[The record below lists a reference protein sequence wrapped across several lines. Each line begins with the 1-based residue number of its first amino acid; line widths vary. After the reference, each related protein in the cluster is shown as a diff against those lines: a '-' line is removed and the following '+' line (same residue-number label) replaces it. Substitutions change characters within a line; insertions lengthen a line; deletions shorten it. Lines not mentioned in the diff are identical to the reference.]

1 MKSTPTRG
9 VKQYLKPNAYN
20 QSELDWTLM
29 TIYPGRSVL
38 PSSGV
43 ADMSDLAV
51 VTDGTFA
58 VVGLVLGLINM
69 GVNHCPNEGCLARN
83 ATQSYVA
90 ASVGDVVFQKDVVG
104 EEIYLR
110 KQTGTARGPFQL
122 TYGASVTNEG
132 GFWIGLGNTTTY
144 TTANRRWYAQFHT
157 MPGIYLQGGEVDLGG
172 SIQFRSGI
180 ELGYENRQGVRMG
193 LSVDHRSNAG
203 LDSRNPGL
211 ETVQFRV
218 SIPVK

>member
-29 TIYPGRSVL
+29 TIYPHRQIFCLEGYT
-38 PSSGV
+38 
-43 ADMSDLAV
+43 DMSDFAV

-69 GVNHCPNEGCLARN
+69 GMQHCPNEGCLAKN
-83 ATQSYVA
+83 ARTPYIAVSI
-90 ASVGDVVFQKDVVG
+90 GDVVFQDAIVG

-110 KQTGTARGPFQL
+110 KQTGIARGPFQF
-122 TYGASVTNEG
+122 TYGASVTDAG
-132 GFWIGLGNTTTY
+132 GIWLGLGNTTTY
-144 TTANRRWYAQFHT
+144 TTANQRWYAQFHT
-157 MPGIYLQGGEVDLGG
+157 MPGIYLQGNEVDLGG
-172 SIQFRSGI
+172 AIQFRSGM
-180 ELGYENRQGVRMG
+180 EVGYENRQGVRMG
-193 LSVDHRSNAG
+193 LSLDHRSNAG

-218 SIPVK
+218 SIPVN